1 MGGLKEMELQERLN
15 AIFCEV
21 FDDEE
26 ISIAPETTSNDID
39 GWDSLTHVNL
49 ITSIETRFDIRF
61 TQKEMLKQRNVGDL
75 MADISRKLAE
85 RQ

>member
-1 MGGLKEMELQERLN
+1 MELQEKLN

-21 FDDEE
+21 FDDDE
-26 ISIAPETTSNDID
+26 ISITPETTSNDID
-39 GWDSLTHVNL
+39 GWDSLSHVNL
-49 ITSIETRFDIRF
+49 ITSIETRFGIRF

-75 MADISRKLAE
+75 LADIGRKLAE